1 MSKPDKKLPSGRLA
15 GSYQLL
21 RLVSAPWGEHMSRV
35 RDLILVLATA
45 GALLTAGCGGGRS
58 SSVPQTPGS
67 SPTPAGMGST
77 TTLSADQINAALSGV
92 QSSFE
97 ALPHVDLTADLQALA
112 TQMVSS
118 GTFAGASVGPGG
130 ITATFRDG
138 TTAFVFAD
146 RLMNSAGK
154 YAPTSLRREIQSSKR
169 PSFLP
174 LSPANSHDVVFL
186 VDGQDPE
193 FFRPEVQAA
202 EASAFKNLG
211 FGTAAGGVDDL
222 DVSLENIIALGKDHS
237 VDFLDINTI
246 GGVVGRKP
254 DLFYLFQSMTP
265 VNGPNLAAYQEDLRA
280 GNLYTSVTLYRP
292 GGPGNGNTKGQT
304 RIAFAP
310 QFLTKYIH
318 FTPGAIVING
328 ASFGQNPEI
337 ASGLHASLRNAG
349 VGRYY
354 GWTKIAEGTDREQT
368 NAFLYD
374 RLLGE
379 QAPSV
384 TGLSALA
391 AQQIPPQRPFPLDD
405 IGAVMQT
412 EIRRGT
418 SAFNFRTSVY
428 TYAVSD
434 VGYEPN
440 SHYLPLEDGTA
451 AKFVISDF
459 GGGSVADP
467 LVEYALPSI
476 VSMSVVEPAATN
488 PATTYA
494 TLTIKGRFPITQGT
508 VSLTDSAGVYA
519 LKTMSWTP
527 TSITA
532 QLPYGGAGTAG
543 LVQVATAG
551 GVQSNNVPLTQ
562 WKGTLVYK
570 ESDTIPDFGNLT
582 GSGSGNLTVTYNI
595 TFRADV
601 HRVVQ
606 TIDTAPVPQN
616 FAFSSVQAD
625 SKAVLWPFTGSFTS
639 SEGSKPTYTFSLQGN
654 APETMDTALPP
665 IGPTEFEFRA
675 FSEGVQPAPC
685 NNGLPGVQGRPGNIF
700 CPISTWYAQNPIY
713 GGGAVYT
720 NDFETGSY
728 GVPSRDAGGLIM
740 MTMDP
745 ATYSV
750 SMPDSTTTYKSS
762 HFGGRTADTA
772 RFNRP
777 AVATMTGS
785 FQAAYTPGASTTTAS
800 TRRTATSLGR
810 DAHR

>member
-1 MSKPDKKLPSGRLA
+1 MD
-15 GSYQLL
+15 
-21 RLVSAPWGEHMSRV
+21 
-35 RDLILVLATA
+35 
-45 GALLTAGCGGGRS
+45 
-58 SSVPQTPGS
+58 
-67 SPTPAGMGST
+67 
-77 TTLSADQINAALSGV
+77 
-92 QSSFE
+92 
-97 ALPHVDLTADLQALA
+97 
-112 TQMVSS
+112 
-118 GTFAGASVGPGG
+118 
-130 ITATFRDG
+130 
-138 TTAFVFAD
+138 
-146 RLMNSAGK
+146 SAGK
-154 YAPTSLRREIQSSKR
+154 YAPASLGRANQTTRR

-186 VDGQDPE
+186 VDGQDPDH
-193 FFRPEVQAA
+193 FRADVQAA
-202 EASAFKNLG
+202 EASAFQSAG
-211 FGTAAGGVDDL
+211 FGASAGGVDDL

-237 VDFLDINTI
+237 VDFLDINTA

-265 VNGPNLAAYQEDLRA
+265 VNGTSLATYQEDLRA
-280 GNLYTSVTLYRP
+280 GNLYVSVTLYRP
-292 GGPGNGNTKGQT
+292 GGPGNGNTKAQT
-304 RIAFAP
+304 RIAFTP
-310 QFLTKYIH
+310 RFLTKYVH

-328 ASFGQNPEI
+328 ASFGQDPEI
-337 ASGLHASLRNAG
+337 ASGLTTSLRNAG

-354 GWTKIAEGTDREQT
+354 GWTKIAEGGDREQT
-368 NAFLYD
+368 ETFLVD

-384 TGLSALA
+384 TGLSAFA
-391 AQQIPPQRPFPLDD
+391 VQQIPPQRPFPLND
-405 IGAVMQT
+405 IDAVMQT

-418 SAFNFRTSVY
+418 SAFNFRTSAY
-428 TYAVSD
+428 TYSVSD
-434 VGYEPN
+434 IGYEPN
-440 SHYLPLEDGTA
+440 THYLPLEDGTA
-451 AKFVISDF
+451 AKFVISDL
-459 GGGSVADP
+459 GGGSVPDR

-476 VSMSVVEPAATN
+476 LSMSVDEPAATN

-494 TLTIKGRFPITQGT
+494 TLTIKGSFPSAQGT

-519 LKTMSWTP
+519 LKTMSWTA

-532 QLPYGGAGTAG
+532 QLPYGGAGSAG

-551 GVQSNNVPLTQ
+551 GVRSNIVPLTQ

-570 ESDTIPDFGNLT
+570 ESDTIPDFGYRT
-582 GSGSGNLTVTYNI
+582 GSGSGSLTITYNI

-606 TIDTAPVPQN
+606 SIDKPPVSQN

-625 SKAVLWPFTGSFTS
+625 SKAVLWPFTGSFTAS
-639 SEGSKPTYTFSLQGN
+639 DGMKDTYTFSLIGN
-654 APETMDTALPP
+654 VPETMDTALPP

-675 FSEGVQPAPC
+675 FREGVQPAPC
-685 NNGLPGVQGRPGNIF
+685 NNGLPGVQGAPGNIF

-713 GGGAVYT
+713 GGGAVFT

-728 GVPSRDAGGLIM
+728 GVPSRDAGGLIV

-745 ATYSV
+745 ATYAV

-777 AVATMTGS
+777 AVATMTGT
-785 FQAAYTPGASTTTAS
+785 FQAAYTPGASTTAAS
-800 TRRTATSLGR
+800 TRRA
-810 DAHR
+810 AP